1 MVDSVKNY
9 GIAGAS
15 QTVELGKQGAVIDAS
30 DSSVITL
37 KDKDGAV
44 ESIAIGQGTDATH
57 GVTKAQL
64 DGATSQKLQY
74 KKQTVSY
81 NSGTVSIGTA
91 AANTRVQSV
100 VVEKGAGNW
109 TSANA
114 TTEIVV
120 GDAGDTDRLFSGFE
134 PANGQEKEDADHLY
148 ESETA
153 ISAIVTQGGASAG
166 TADVYVYSTGTIS

>member
-15 QTVELGKQGAVIDAS
+15 TTIELGKQGAVIDAS
-30 DSSVITL
+30 DSAIISL
-37 KDKDGAV
+37 KDKDGAL
-44 ESIAIGQGTDATH
+44 ESIAVGQGSDATH
-57 GVTKAQL
+57 AVTKAQL
-64 DGATSQKLQY
+64 DLASAQKVQY
-74 KKQTVSY
+74 KKQQVSY

-91 AANTRVQSV
+91 AANTRVLSV
-100 VVEKGAGNW
+100 IVEKDAGNW
-109 TSANA
+109 TDANA

-134 PANGQEKEDADHLY
+134 PSNGQFKEEADHLY

-153 ISAIVTQGGASAG
+153 ISAVVTQGGASAG
-166 TADVYVYSTGTIS
+166 TATIWLYYAGTIS